1 MSGGWSLLT
10 LAGIGLIMV
19 VSPASV
25 IDAAVSLGM
34 GLFVGLLA
42 VKALGG

>member
-1 MSGGWSLLT
+1 MAGGWSLLT
-10 LAGIGLIMV
+10 LAAIGLIMV

-25 IDAAVSLGM
+25 IDAALSLGA

-42 VKALGG
+42 LKVLGG